1 MTFGLFGK
9 ALLVWVVILVLAVV
23 NGIIRETI
31 IIPALG
37 PTYALI
43 LSGVLLIFLIVV
55 ATYLALPWIQARKK
69 THLILIG
76 LSWLCLT
83 LVFEFSFGLLQ
94 GKSIAELLD
103 AYTFK
108 GGNIWPLVLLVT
120 ASAPYLTAKF
130 RGWVQ

>member
-1 MTFGLFGK
+1 MTLGLFGK
-9 ALLVWVVILVLAVV
+9 ALLVWMGILALAVI
-23 NGIIRETI
+23 NGTIRETV

-37 PTYALI
+37 LTYALI
-43 LSGVLLIFLIVV
+43 LSGVLLILFIVGV
-55 ATYLALPWIQARKK
+55 TYLALPWMQARNT

-76 LSWLCLT
+76 LGWFCLT

-94 GKSIAELLD
+94 GKSIPELLN

-108 GGNIWPLVLLVT
+108 EGNIWPLVLLVT

-130 RGWVQ
+130 RGWV